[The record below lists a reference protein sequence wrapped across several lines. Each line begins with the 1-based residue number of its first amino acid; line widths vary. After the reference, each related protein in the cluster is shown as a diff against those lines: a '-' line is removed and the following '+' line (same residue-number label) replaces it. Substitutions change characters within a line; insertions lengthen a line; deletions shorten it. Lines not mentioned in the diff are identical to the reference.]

1 MSDGGNYIVR
11 GAEMKCTKGT
21 HKRKINLPLGHGAYV
36 NGYPLMNK
44 KDKVQNKNIKY
55 FGICKHGCHEGEDI
69 YLIGE
74 NGKQLPPGKKCC
86 VKILGDWMKTK
97 DDILIEGEPALTVDS
112 KIICKYG
119 GTISFVT
126 DGQNDEKGKK

>member
-1 MSDGGNYIVR
+1 
-11 GAEMKCTKGT
+11 
-21 HKRKINLPLGHGAYV
+21 
-36 NGYPLMNK
+36 
-44 KDKVQNKNIKY
+44 
-55 FGICKHGCHEGEDI
+55 
-69 YLIGE
+69 
-74 NGKQLPPGKKCC
+74 
-86 VKILGDWMKTK
+86 MKTK